1 MRNLLCFAKG
11 RDGSWEALC
20 VDYDIAVQG
29 ASFQEVQT
37 DLAEAISDYVAATE
51 DQDERTRVKLL
62 ARRAPLWVRLKW
74 TVRVLGSAW
83 TRDFNQDTFAS
94 FPVASAA

>member
-29 ASFQEVQT
+29 ASFFEVQY
-37 DLAEAISDYVAATE
+37 DLADAISDYVAAAKE
-51 DQDERTRVKLL
+51 QDEQTRDKLL

-74 TVRVLGSAW
+74 TGRVLWSAW
-83 TRDFNQDTFAS
+83 MRDANEETSAS